1 MSAVDKQC
9 KKCRRAGEK
18 LFLKGEKCNSPKCP
32 MVSRNFPP
40 GAHGAKGFTKITNY
54 GRQLMEKQKAKRI
67 YGIRERQFRNYFE
80 KAFGKV
86 GNTAGILFGLLE
98 NRLDNTVYRLG
109 FGTSRRQARQLVSH
123 AHFQVNGKKV
133 DVPSYQV
140 RVGDVISVVESSQKL
155 PFFANLIENLAKNK
169 EIVPWL
175 TLDAKALSGKVTGQP
190 ETDKVERNVD
200 WRVIIEFYSK

>member
-18 LFLKGEKCNSPKCP
+18 LFLKGEKCNSAKCP

-40 GAHGAKGFTKITNY
+40 GVHGAKSFTKLTNY

-67 YGIRERQFRNYFE
+67 YGIREKQFRNYFE
-80 KAFGKV
+80 KAFSRS
-86 GNTAGILFGLLE
+86 GNTAENLFALLE
-98 NRLDNTVYRLG
+98 NRLDNVAYRLG
-109 FGTSRRQARQLVSH
+109 FGASRRQARQLVSH
-123 AHFQVNGKKV
+123 AHLQVNGKKV

-140 RVGDVISVVESSQKL
+140 RVGDVVSIAASSQQS
-155 PFFANLIENLAKNK
+155 PFFVNLTETLAKK
-169 EIVPWL
+169 EVVPWL
-175 TLDAKALSGKVTGQP
+175 NLEVKTLTGKITGRP
-190 ETDKVERNVD
+190 EADKVERHVD